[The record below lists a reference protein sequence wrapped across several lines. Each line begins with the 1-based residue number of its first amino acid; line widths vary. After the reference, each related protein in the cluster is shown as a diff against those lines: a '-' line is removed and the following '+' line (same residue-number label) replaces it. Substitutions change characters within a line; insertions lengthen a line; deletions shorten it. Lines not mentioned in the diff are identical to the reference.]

1 MEDLAARLLAGP
13 DRDLVRAVRR
23 KSVAISSGKG
33 GVGKTITACNL
44 AVYYA
49 RAGRRVGLVDL
60 DPLSDVAALLD
71 LQDAEKAL
79 QPAKPGTAKQESLA
93 AYLLPAFTRL
103 DILFPRQ
110 KLSAE
115 ERRSLAELVYTRLI
129 REIAEAYDMLIFDMP
144 AGMEVESNLAW
155 LPFMHRLVVVTNP
168 EPTAHASA
176 GAYAREAQRLYP
188 GIQILLWHNRF
199 SGRLRE
205 GFHPSDVAGNYN
217 RFVAAE
223 ERLTPRQCSLLRDLA
238 FVPEDPALDL
248 LHGEPSPVAHVLQCM
263 HDSLD
268 YAHGRLIAQ
277 AARRVG
283 IPRRLLELVSAYVV
297 SDPDIDDREA
307 WLARLA
313 SHLSAL
319 ATLAAGSSAATSSAA
334 TSSAAGP
341 PSGPAGSSSAVFSG
355 STPFSAPERAALL
368 DFLARVRGSAVRA
381 HMLVLL
387 ELLSEQVRQLRESRR
402 VFSSGLPVA
411 RDPGLEREVA
421 RFLVRIAKATRP
433 TPLMRN
439 QGVLLLFYFS
449 LLKLLQSPTLLKVM
463 RNLVPRRLD
472 GRGRRVRDRL
482 RQIRSLV
489 EQDPDYRRRYL
500 AALRTVHGLVMR
512 QISSIS
518 DSLGLSQL
526 VLRGENAAPDS
537 RSYLKLL
544 SAFMHETLYGGL
556 SVIIGFDY
564 RSTAIAFQAG
574 AEKLLA
580 SLADPD

>member
-1 MEDLAARLLAGP
+1 MQDLAARLLAGP
-13 DRDLVRAVRR
+13 DGDLVRAVRS

-44 AVYYA
+44 AIYYA
-49 RAGRRVGLVDL
+49 RGGRRVGLVDL

-79 QPAKPGTAKQESLA
+79 QPAKAATAKPDSLA
-93 AYLLPAFTRL
+93 AYLLPAFARL

-110 KLSAE
+110 KLSADE
-115 ERRSLAELVYTRLI
+115 QRALAELVYTRLI
-129 REIAEAYDMLIFDMP
+129 REIAAAYDLLIFDMP
-144 AGMEVESNLAW
+144 AGMELESNLAW
-155 LPFMHRLVVVTNP
+155 LPFMHRLVLVTNP

-188 GIQILLWHNRF
+188 GIPILLWHNRF

-217 RFVAAE
+217 RFVGAE
-223 ERLTPRQCSLLRDLA
+223 DKLTPRQCSLLRDLA

-263 HDSLD
+263 RDSLD

-307 WLARLA
+307 WLVRLA
-313 SHLSAL
+313 AHLSSLAAL
-319 ATLAAGSSAATSSAA
+319 AAGSAAGSSAAVF
-334 TSSAAGP
+334 AGKI
-341 PSGPAGSSSAVFSG
+341 
-355 STPFSAPERAALL
+355 PFSATERAALI
-368 DFLARVRGSAVRA
+368 DFLATVRRSAVRA
-381 HMLVLL
+381 QMLALL
-387 ELLSEQVRQLRESRR
+387 DRLSEHVRQLEESRR
-402 VFSSGLPVA
+402 VFSAGLPVA
-411 RDPGLEREVA
+411 RDAGLEREVA
-421 RFLVRIAKATRP
+421 RFLVKIAKAARP
-433 TPLMRN
+433 TPLLRN

-449 LLKLLQSPTLLKVM
+449 LLKLLQSQTLLKVL
-463 RNLVPRRLD
+463 RGLVPRRLD

-489 EQDPDYRRRYL
+489 EQDPEYRGRYL
-500 AALRTVHGLVMR
+500 TALRTVHGLVMR

-518 DSLGLSQL
+518 DSLGLSGL
-526 VLRGENAAPDS
+526 VLRGENAQPDS

-580 SLADPD
+580 SLADAD